1 MLKNHQFYY
10 LLAKLA
16 NKGQIDWENDRDFT
30 ESERAAIRQGIN
42 DLAFYSP
49 YQSGTGSGQQ
59 SGGPYKAPA
68 ADAEVSRKASR
79 K

>member
-49 YQSGTGSGQQ
+49 YQ
-59 SGGPYKAPA
+59 APA
-68 ADAEVSRKASR
+68 ADAEVARKASR